1 MNSPRHAKV
10 LNDEH
15 QGNYFYDGNQVMAGL
30 GGAHVITHTSGQAY
44 TPTAHGLAYG
54 HSMKYGNNL
63 TSSYIPDWTQQQQDQ
78 GLLYEHLTIDQY
90 SQHHRQAGTVYL
102 KSPRHGINTRHTG
115 CICLHVAALP
125 SNVDV
130 ALLHDLFAPYGRVV
144 SAQVFTDESG
154 AKLIFLHFIC
164 ALHAHMIHPYVLCD
178 TLYDIIQEVYVL
190 EEHKYTLRASKLH
203 TWLYKHL
210 MELYSSKDPGL

>member
-1 MNSPRHAKV
+1 M
-10 LNDEH
+10 
-15 QGNYFYDGNQVMAGL
+15 
-30 GGAHVITHTSGQAY
+30 
-44 TPTAHGLAYG
+44 
-54 HSMKYGNNL
+54 
-63 TSSYIPDWTQQQQDQ
+63 
-78 GLLYEHLTIDQY
+78 
-90 SQHHRQAGTVYL
+90 

>member
-1 MNSPRHAKV
+1 M
-10 LNDEH
+10 
-15 QGNYFYDGNQVMAGL
+15 GGL

-164 ALHAHMIHPYVLCD
+164 ALHAHVIHP
-178 TLYDIIQEVYVL
+178 
-190 EEHKYTLRASKLH
+190 LRFMR
-203 TWLYKHL
+203 HL
-210 MELYSSKDPGL
+210 I